1 MEVHLHPTRPEQCL
15 GRKAIYRAVIGTY
28 LVDMDGLLSPH
39 EVQRLLGKKLAIDFN
54 GSTIQ
59 VDELDVKVVGGVFLE
74 PFLCK

>member
-1 MEVHLHPTRPEQCL
+1 
-15 GRKAIYRAVIGTY
+15 
-28 LVDMDGLLSPH
+28 MDGLLSPH

-54 GSTIQ
+54 GSTVQ